1 MALAQRSAPVGA
13 NPGSDPIKVMVV
25 DDAVVIRGLLTRW
38 LGDDKGLKVV
48 SSHRN
53 GKLAVDDIEKSNPDV
68 VVLDIEMPEM
78 DGMTAL
84 PLMLAKKRDL
94 VVIMASTL
102 TRRNAEISLKA
113 LSLGAADYVPKPESN
128 SEVTTSVDFRRELIE
143 KVKALGA
150 RAIRMRGPAR
160 TMRAET
166 RAGKTTQPVRPV
178 SARPATDTR
187 ASFRGAAQ
195 PAAAAAT
202 PKFKTRPYSS
212 ARPRILTI
220 GSSTGGPQ
228 ALQEMMKEV
237 GTAMN
242 DVPVVITQHMPPT
255 FTSILAEHLG
265 KAALRP
271 SKEGEDGEILKPGNI
286 YVAPGGKHMILEKD
300 AGAVMIR
307 LTDGPPV
314 NFCKPAVDP
323 LFDSVAKVYG
333 SASLAV
339 ILTGMGHD
347 GADGVKTIASGG
359 GSIITQDEA
368 TSVVWGMP
376 GAAAATGMCCE
387 ILPLSQIGPKVS
399 RVLKGNT
406 R

>member
-1 MALAQRSAPVGA
+1 MAFAQRSITAGTTS
-13 NPGSDPIKVMVV
+13 PGNDPIKVMVV

-38 LGDDKGLKVV
+38 LGEDKSLKVV
-48 SSHRN
+48 GSHRN
-53 GKLAVDDIEKSNPDV
+53 GKLAVEDIEKSNPDV

-113 LSLGAADYVPKPESN
+113 LSLGAADYVPKPEST
-128 SEVTTSVDFRRELIE
+128 SEVTTSIDFRRELVE

-166 RAGKTTQPVRPV
+166 NAGRTSQPVSPI
-178 SARPATDTR
+178 SARPAGDTR
-187 ASFRGAAQ
+187 ASFRGAPQ
-195 PAAAAAT
+195 PVAAA
-202 PKFKTRPYSS
+202 PKFQTRAYSS
-212 ARPRILTI
+212 VRPRILAI

-228 ALQEMMKEV
+228 ALQELMREV

-255 FTSILAEHLG
+255 FTAILAEHMG

-271 SKEGEDGEILKPGNI
+271 AKEGEDGEILKPGNI
-286 YVAPGGKHMILEKD
+286 YVAPGGKHMIVEKD
-300 AGAVMIR
+300 AGAVKIR

-323 LFDSVAKVYG
+323 LFDSVAKAYG
-333 SASLAV
+333 SATLGV

-347 GADGVKTIASGG
+347 GADGVKTIAAGG
-359 GSIITQDEA
+359 GSVITQDEA

-376 GAAAATGMCCE
+376 GAAAQTGVCSD
-387 ILPLSQIGPKVS
+387 ILPLKEIGPKIS
-399 RVLKGNT
+399 RILKGNT